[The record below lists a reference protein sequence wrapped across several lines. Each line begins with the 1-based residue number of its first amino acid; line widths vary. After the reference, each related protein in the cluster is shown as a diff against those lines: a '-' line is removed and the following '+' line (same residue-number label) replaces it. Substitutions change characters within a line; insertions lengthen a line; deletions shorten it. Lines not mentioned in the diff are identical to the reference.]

1 MKIAKTRIVF
11 DRHKKATKKVAAS
24 VYIEV
29 SYDRV
34 RNFYNTG
41 IKVCSH
47 QFKDGRVINCG
58 QMAEYQERINNMRNI
73 IESYIN
79 DKMRTKEG
87 FCLDG
92 LKVFMDSLSGKRQN
106 TSFVNYVD
114 RRITERTD
122 IRESTRKAH
131 KKLVSS
137 LMEYKGIMSFDQLT
151 KSNIAGYYEWLL
163 GKDVTKMG
171 QDGKIYKTKMSVQT
185 VASYMKLLRTYIHDA
200 ILHEIIDSDP
210 SVGIKV
216 KRGDYEQTRWLTEE
230 EIDKIERAELSSG
243 SLTRVRDLFILTCY
257 SGLAF
262 SDLMDFAPEKL
273 EKDGNN
279 TYLYGRRKKTGQE
292 YIVLIL
298 PKAKEILEKYDYQIP
313 QYSNQQYNH
322 RLKEVSKEA
331 KIDKPLSSHWGRIT
345 FGFMALNRGVRIEV
359 VSKAMGH
366 ATISETQRT
375 YSRILKKT
383 VVSEMSKLI

>member
-1 MKIAKTRIVF
+1 MKIAKTRIVY

-58 QMAEYQERINNMRNI
+58 QMAEYQERINNVRNI

-106 TSFVNYVD
+106 TSFVEYVD

-137 LMEYKGIMSFDQLT
+137 LIEYKGIMSFDQLT

-163 GKDVTKMG
+163 GKEVTKMG

-243 SLTRVRDLFILTCY
+243 SLARVRDLFILTCY

-262 SDLMDFAPEKL
+262 SDLMDFSPEKL
-273 EKDGNN
+273 EKDGEN

-383 VVSEMSKLI
+383 VISEMSKLI

>member
-58 QMAEYQERINNMRNI
+58 QMAEYQERINNVRNI

-106 TSFVNYVD
+106 TSFVEYVD

-137 LMEYKGIMSFDQLT
+137 LIEYKGIMSFDQLT

-163 GKDVTKMG
+163 GKEVTKMG

-243 SLTRVRDLFILTCY
+243 SLARVRDLFILTCY

-273 EKDGNN
+273 EKDGEN

-383 VVSEMSKLI
+383 VISEMSKLI

>member
-1 MKIAKTRIVF
+1 MKIAKTRIVY

-106 TSFVNYVD
+106 TSFVEYVD

-163 GKDVTKMG
+163 GKEVAKMG

-243 SLTRVRDLFILTCY
+243 SLTRVRDLFVLTCY

-273 EKDGNN
+273 EKDGEN

-375 YSRILKKT
+375 YSRILNKT

>member
-1 MKIAKTRIVF
+1 MKIARTRIVF
-11 DRHKKATKKVAAS
+11 DRHNKATKKVAAS

-41 IKVCSH
+41 VKVCSH

-73 IESYIN
+73 IENYIN
-79 DKMRTKEG
+79 ERIKAKET
-87 FCLDG
+87 FSLDG
-92 LKVFMDSLSGKRQN
+92 LKVYMDSLNGKRQIE
-106 TSFVNYVD
+106 SFIDYVD

-122 IRESTRKAH
+122 IRETTRKAH
-131 KKLVSS
+131 RKLVSS
-137 LMEYKGIMSFDQLT
+137 LMEYKGIVSFDQLN

-163 GKDVTKMG
+163 SRDVTKMG
-171 QDGKIYKTKMSVQT
+171 KDGKLYKTKMSVQT

-230 EIDKIERAELSSG
+230 EIDKIERVELSSG